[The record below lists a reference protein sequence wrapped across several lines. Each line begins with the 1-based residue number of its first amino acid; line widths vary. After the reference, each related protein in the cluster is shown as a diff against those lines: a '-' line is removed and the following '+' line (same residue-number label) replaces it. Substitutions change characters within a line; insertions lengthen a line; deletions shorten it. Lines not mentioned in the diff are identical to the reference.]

1 MLLAVIDI
9 AIMLLWVLSLIIIAQ
24 AILSFLVAFNV
35 INTHNDFVRGFLR
48 ALDQFTEPMY
58 RPVRR
63 ILPDFGGLDFA
74 PLVILLLLY
83 AIQRLLVGVAQNVAL
98 SG

>member
-9 AIMLLWVLSLIIIAQ
+9 VIMLLWVLSLIIIAQ

-48 ALDQFTEPMY
+48 ALDQLTEPLY

-74 PLVILLLLY
+74 PLVILLLLW
-83 AIQRLLVGVAQNVAL
+83 ALQRLLVGVAQNVAL